1 MNEEVKNETVNAE
14 AEASA
19 QPETPATAPA
29 AEAPAK
35 PFYKKGWFWGTC
47 AGAAALVGIAAAL
60 IFTKEDVAAVVEDAT
75 DAE

>member
-14 AEASA
+14 AA
-19 QPETPATAPA
+19 QPETPATDAPA

-35 PFYKKGWFWGTC
+35 PFYKKGWFWGAC
-47 AGAAALVGIAAAL
+47 AGAAAVVGVVGAL
-60 IFTKEDVAAVVEDAT
+60 IFMKEEAAAVVEDAT

>member
-14 AEASA
+14 AEAPAA
-19 QPETPATAPA
+19 QPETPV

-35 PFYKKGWFWGTC
+35 PFYKKGWFWCTC
-47 AGAAALVGIAAAL
+47 AGAAALIGIAAAL
-60 IFTKEDVAAVVEDAT
+60 IFTKEEVAAVVEDAT